1 MSAVTRPRPKQVTV
15 AVLVLAAWVLI
26 QAAAS
31 RWPSHLGWLAYGT
44 PKAAPSSAGSPSSGS
59 LAGLGIFALL
69 WFQILRG
76 RNWAR
81 IVYVGIILIEI
92 GGFTYICFSD
102 QGLSVGM
109 VAVDFLCV
117 LSQAVA
123 VALLFL
129 LPGSSWFAKQKN

>member
-1 MSAVTRPRPKQVTV
+1 MSAVTRLRPKQVTI
-15 AVLVLAAWVLI
+15 AVVVLAAWVLI

-44 PKAAPSSAGSPSSGS
+44 PKAPPPSTGSPPSGS

-69 WFQILRG
+69 WYQILRG

-81 IVYVGIILIEI
+81 IAYVGIMLIEI
-92 GGFTYICFSD
+92 GGFAYICFSD

-109 VAVDFLCV
+109 VVVDFLCV

-129 LPGSSWFAKQKN
+129 SPGSSWFAKQKN